1 MRQFILAGS
10 LAYPTAL
17 PLNAGGQ
24 VAITYLENGVETLV
38 KDAATAAKILG
49 RANIVWKNP
58 NTELGQILY
67 PIFNK
72 DFTFSKGTY
81 EAASTFSANFTIG
94 AVTAQEDY
102 TVIIAK
108 KGLKFNERNKWTST
122 IHAKAND
129 TVAGIATKIVNH
141 INANSI
147 GNGVTATAAAGK
159 ITITAKETGKDYS
172 IILADELFGTPVTVT
187 SSGLP
192 AYGDAAYVRDLAEKA
207 AADAGFEY
215 TYNEFEGFYPG
226 YKLDPLANPPSAD
239 KGYTIYTIRCAE
251 PREMKT
257 RDEVVHQII
266 QIAYPT
272 GSAAIATMDTILT
285 ALSGQTPVTKK
296 AENNGGGEV
305 TPDPA
310 L

>member
-81 EAASTFSANFTIG
+81 EAATTFSAYFTIG
-94 AVTAQEDY
+94 SVEAQQDY
-102 TVIIAK
+102 TVIIVK
-108 KGLKFNERNKWTST
+108 KGKKFNERNKWTST

-129 TVAGIATKIVNH
+129 TVSDVAAKIVNH
-141 INANSI
+141 INSNTI
-147 GNGVTATAAAGK
+147 GNGVGAIAVDGK
-159 ITITAKETGKDYS
+159 ITITAKAKGEDYE
-172 IILADELFGTPVTVT
+172 IILADDLFGTVVTVT
-187 SSGLP
+187 SKGLP
-192 AYGDAAYVRDLAEKA
+192 AYGDAAYVKDLANKA

-215 TYNEFEGFYPG
+215 TYNDFEGFYPAYG
-226 YKLDPLANPPSAD
+226 LDPLASSPRAD
-239 KGYTIYTIRCAE
+239 TGFTIYTIRCAE

-285 ALSGQTPVTKK
+285 ALSGQTPVTKE
-296 AENNGGGEV
+296 AADNGGGEV
-305 TPDPA
+305 TPDHA

>member
-1 MRQFILAGS
+1 MRQFILAAN
-10 LAYPTAL
+10 LAYPTAI

-24 VAITYLENGVETLV
+24 VAITYLNNGVETLV
-38 KDAATAAKILG
+38 KDAATAAKVLG

-58 NTELGQILY
+58 NSKLGQILY

-81 EAASTFSANFTIG
+81 EAATTFSANFTI
-94 AVTAQEDY
+94 TSIEPKEDY

-108 KGLKFNERNKWTST
+108 KGKKFNERNKWTST

-129 TVAGIATKIVNH
+129 TVSDIAAKIVNH
-141 INANSI
+141 INSNTI
-147 GNGVTATAAAGK
+147 GNGVGAIAVDGK
-159 ITITAKETGKDYS
+159 ITITAKEKGVDYE
-172 IILADELFGTPVTVT
+172 IIPADGLFGLNVNVT
-187 SSGLP
+187 SKGLP
-192 AYGDAAYVRDLAEKA
+192 AYGDAAYVKDLAEKA

-215 TYNEFEGFYPG
+215 TYNEFEGFYPAYG
-226 YKLDPLANPPSAD
+226 LDPLASPNKTD
-239 KGYTIYTIRCAE
+239 TGFTIYTIRCAE

-272 GSAAIATMDTILT
+272 GSAAITTMDTILS
-285 ALSGQTPVTKK
+285 ALSGQTVVTKS
-296 AENNGGGEV
+296 NNDESGA
-305 TPDPA
+305 PDPGI
-310 L
+310 